1 MTSDALWLLK
11 RQSFLIAREQVL
23 MHLITVVNN
32 SVPDDREIIE
42 GITFARP
49 TGESV
54 QTTPSQS
61 SKTEYIALNLELL
74 RTGTAESQE
83 RKIENWH
90 KELQLIR
97 SWLSILDAALLA
109 LTPEERELVNRHF
122 RDGKSLEVISQTPI
136 LDTVRSH
143 STLKRMLKTIVRKV
157 NEVISEEEGSHILPR
172 V

>member
-32 SVPDDREIIE
+32 SAPDDREIIE

-109 LTPEERELVNRHF
+109 LTPEERELVKRYF

>member
-32 SVPDDREIIE
+32 SAPGDREIIE

-109 LTPEERELVNRHF
+109 LTPEERELVKRYF

>member
-32 SVPDDREIIE
+32 SAPDDREIIE

-109 LTPEERELVNRHF
+109 LTPEERELVKRHF

-143 STLKRMLKTIVRKV
+143 STLKRMLKTIVHKV

>member
-32 SVPDDREIIE
+32 SAPNDREIIE

-74 RTGTAESQE
+74 RAGTAESQE

-109 LTPEERELVNRHF
+109 LTPEERELVKRYF

>member
-32 SVPDDREIIE
+32 SAPDDREIIE

-74 RTGTAESQE
+74 RAGTAESQE

-109 LTPEERELVNRHF
+109 LTPEERELVKRYF

>member
-32 SVPDDREIIE
+32 SAPDDREIIE

-74 RTGTAESQE
+74 RAGTAESQE

-122 RDGKSLEVISQTPI
+122 REGKSLEVISQTPI
-136 LDTVRSH
+136 LDTVRSR
-143 STLKRMLKTIVRKV
+143 STLKQMLKTIVRKV
-157 NEVISEEEGSHILPR
+157 NEVISEEEDSHILPR

>member
-23 MHLITVVNN
+23 MHLITVANN
-32 SVPDDREIIE
+32 SAPDDREIIE

-49 TGESV
+49 TGESI

-74 RTGTAESQE
+74 RAGTAESQE

-136 LDTVRSH
+136 LDTVRSR

-157 NEVISEEEGSHILPR
+157 NEVISEEEDSHILPR

>member
-32 SVPDDREIIE
+32 SSPDDREIIE

-136 LDTVRSH
+136 LDTVRSR

>member
-32 SVPDDREIIE
+32 SAPDDREIIE

-74 RTGTAESQE
+74 CAGTAESQE

-136 LDTVRSH
+136 LDTVRSR

>member
-32 SVPDDREIIE
+32 SAPDDREIIE

-74 RTGTAESQE
+74 RTGTTESQE

-109 LTPEERELVNRHF
+109 LTPEECELVNRHF

-136 LDTVRSH
+136 LDTVRSR

-157 NEVISEEEGSHILPR
+157 NEVISEEEDSHILPR

>member
-1 MTSDALWLLK
+1 M
-11 RQSFLIAREQVL
+11 
-23 MHLITVVNN
+23 
-32 SVPDDREIIE
+32 
-42 GITFARP
+42 
-49 TGESV
+49 
-54 QTTPSQS
+54 
-61 SKTEYIALNLELL
+61 NLELL

-109 LTPEERELVNRHF
+109 LTPEERELVKRHF

-157 NEVISEEEGSHILPR
+157 NEVISEEEGSNILPR

>member
-32 SVPDDREIIE
+32 SAPGDREIIE

>member
-1 MTSDALWLLK
+1 MISDALWLLK

-32 SVPDDREIIE
+32 SAPDDREIIE
-42 GITFARP
+42 GITFARS

-109 LTPEERELVNRHF
+109 LTPEERELVKRYF

>member
-23 MHLITVVNN
+23 MHLIKTADN
-32 SVPDDREIIE
+32 SAPDDKEIIE
-42 GITFARP
+42 GITFARS

-74 RTGTAESQE
+74 RSREMDAQE
-83 RKIENWH
+83 RKAESWY
-90 KELQLIR
+90 KELQLIQN
-97 SWLSILDAALLA
+97 WLSILDAALLV
-109 LTPEERELVNRHF
+109 LTPEEHVLVNRHF
-122 RDGKSLEVISQTPI
+122 KEGKSLEMLSQSPL

-143 STLKRMLKTIVRKV
+143 STLKRMLKTIIRKV
-157 NEVISEEEGSHILPR
+157 DEVISEEESYHILPR

>member
-32 SVPDDREIIE
+32 SAPDDREIIE

-74 RTGTAESQE
+74 RAGTAESQE

-122 RDGKSLEVISQTPI
+122 REGKSLEVISQTPI
-136 LDTVRSH
+136 LDTVRSR
-143 STLKRMLKTIVRKV
+143 STLKQMLKTIVRKV

>member
-32 SVPDDREIIE
+32 SAPNDREIIE

>member
-32 SVPDDREIIE
+32 SAPNDREIIE

-109 LTPEERELVNRHF
+109 LTPEERELVKRYF

>member
-1 MTSDALWLLK
+1 MVAETTVLSDRTGTGIDA
-11 RQSFLIAREQVL
+11 S
-23 MHLITVVNN
+23 
-32 SVPDDREIIE
+32 DDREIIE

-109 LTPEERELVNRHF
+109 LTPEERELVKRHF

-157 NEVISEEEGSHILPR
+157 NEVISEEEGSNILPR

>member
-32 SVPDDREIIE
+32 SAPDDREIIE

-74 RTGTAESQE
+74 RAGTAESQE

-109 LTPEERELVNRHF
+109 LTPEERELVKRHF